1 MAPVHLN
8 LSCFKVSS
16 YGFTI
21 NVLTRFGSYGGV
33 EQSKGKERR
42 GEESHSEGRKWS
54 CDGKRYLVIVQSS
67 PGQDQR
73 GMAAL
78 EFLLDSPNLEYS
90 M

>member
-1 MAPVHLN
+1 MALVPRTLF
-8 LSCFKVSS
+8 CFKVSS
-16 YGFTI
+16 YGFSI
-21 NVLTRFGSYGGV
+21 IVLTRFGSHGGV

-42 GEESHSEGRKWS
+42 GEESHSKGRKWS

-78 EFLLDSPNLEYS
+78 EFLLDSPSLEYS